1 MNTVKK
7 ALTVLSLLVAL
18 TSVAMAEPIEIRIW
32 SETGKGH
39 VTGDILLRY
48 IDEFNATHPDI
59 RVVLEIGGQQQLI
72 VAYAAGV
79 APDLIMQR
87 GPAAGEI
94 GGSGGILLPLDQFID
109 GPNGLP
115 RDAFV
120 PDLWSFSTVDGK
132 VYQLAADSNE
142 RGLFVNRH
150 AAEVSGIDTSQ
161 AIGDWEDLL
170 EWARRLTRRNGD
182 QVTAWGYDA
191 NHQLGG
197 DRWHWVWLN
206 DGEIFTP
213 DGTQSLL
220 DNPNTIEALQFA
232 ADLIHTYGVSPVP
245 GSVGG
250 TSRRNFLNETYNMI
264 MTPSTFAQELEDGGQ
279 IEFLTFAGPA
289 GVGKTGG
296 RFSGATGS
304 ALAILDTTEH
314 PEEAWEFVRYLMYE
328 RGLEYAADRGGIP
341 YLMEGLQEGKY
352 TQQPWKAF
360 AESIINFNPRNNYN
374 VALQESVWNGHFNT
388 AWTSV
393 LRGEQAPETALIA
406 AAEMINAGLRQELGN

>member
-1 MNTVKK
+1 MNRLKMT
-7 ALTVLSLLVAL
+7 AAVLSLVLIFTTTAL
-18 TSVAMAEPIEIRIW
+18 AEPVVLRIW
-32 SETGKGH
+32 SENGKGH
-39 VTGDILLRY
+39 VSGDILLRY
-48 IDEFNATHPDI
+48 IDEFNATHPHI
-59 RVVLEIGGQQQLI
+59 RVELEIGGQPQLI

-79 APDLIMQR
+79 APDLMMQR

-94 GGSGGILLPLDQFID
+94 GGPSGILLPLDEFID
-109 GPNGLP
+109 GPNGIP

-120 PDLWSFSTVDGK
+120 PDLWSFSTVEGK

-150 AAEVSGIDTSQ
+150 AAETSGLDTSQ
-161 AIGDWEDLL
+161 PMEDWDDLL
-170 EWARRLTRRNGD
+170 DWARRLTRRSAE
-182 QVTAWGYDA
+182 QVTAWGFDA

-220 DNPNTIEALQFA
+220 DHPNTIEAFQFA

-279 IEFLTFAGPA
+279 IDFLTFAGPA

-304 ALAILDTTEH
+304 ALAIVDTTQY
-314 PEEAWEFVRYLMYE
+314 PEEAWEFVRFLMYE
-328 RGLEYAADRGGIP
+328 RGLEYATDRGGIP
-341 YLMEGLQEGKY
+341 YLMEGLREGKY

-360 AESIINFNPRNNYN
+360 AESILNFNPRNNYN
-374 VALQESVWNGHFNT
+374 VALQESVWNSHFNN
-388 AWTSV
+388 AWSAV
-393 LRGEQAPETALIA
+393 LRGEQAPETALLG
-406 AAEMINAGLRQELGN
+406 AAEALNAALKQELGQ